1 MKTIDIIGAGIG
13 GLTLAIALKRQGLGV
28 RVFERAPQ
36 LRAVGAGI
44 NLACNAMQVYEQLGL
59 RQNIEAAG
67 HQCERMQVTDAEMRP
82 LSEIDIRPFAN
93 RYSVSNVAIH
103 RGALQRV
110 LAAELQAEELLLDKE
125 LVQMES
131 AQDLVQLHF
140 ADGTQIDSQCIIGA
154 DGIHSVVREQ
164 WFREG
169 EIRSTD
175 QLCWRG
181 IANMSLPI
189 PFGEQLTE
197 SWGRNGRFGFVQ
209 IDAQRTY
216 WFAVMRKFC
225 PTQKSKRKKKP
236 MRKSIQFF
244 PHLLFFQP
252 THKKGYI

>member
-13 GLTLAIALKRQGLGV
+13 GLTLAIALKQQGLAV

-44 NLACNAMQVYEQLGL
+44 NLACNAMQVYEHLGL
-59 RQNIEAAG
+59 RQKIEAGG
-67 HQCERMQVTDAEMRP
+67 HQCERMQVTDAEMIP
-82 LSEIDIRPFAN
+82 LSEIDIRPFAR

-103 RGALQRV
+103 RGALQQV
-110 LAAELQAEELLLDKE
+110 LAAELRAEELLLDKE
-125 LVQMES
+125 LVQMEP
-131 AQDLVQLHF
+131 AQELVQLRF
-140 ADGTQIDSQCIIGA
+140 ADGTQIGSQCVIGA
-154 DGIHSVVREQ
+154 DGIHSAVREQ

-169 EIRSTD
+169 EIRGTD

-181 IANMSLPI
+181 LANMSLPI

-216 WFAVMRKFC
+216 WFAVMRKLG
-225 PTQKSKRKKKP
+225 TIKKRRRIDNIRKQKS
-236 MRKSIQFF
+236 S
-244 PHLLFFQP
+244 
-252 THKKGYI
+252 